1 MFINLD
7 KKSELSLYEQLYE
20 DIKTKILQ
28 GVLESG
34 SKLPSKRQL
43 KADLNISMTTVEN
56 TYNLL
61 IDENLIYAKEKSGY
75 YVSTIDT
82 LKVKEKALQEIKVH
96 DSVKSVLP
104 LGQVDTSIVQNDVL
118 KKISNQVFS
127 DTSLLNSGN
136 SSGEE
141 SLKDAIRDY
150 LYVNRGVQCRIEQ
163 IFIGPSTEY
172 LLEQVMYL
180 LDYPKMTLE
189 DPGYPIVKKV
199 LDRLK
204 IDYDLADV
212 KTDGINVDMVKKFN
226 NAVTHI
232 TPSHQFPSGVVM
244 SLKNRIKLLNL
255 VSEQNGYLIEDD
267 YDSEFRYRGRP
278 LSSLQG
284 LDQNDRTIYMNTFS
298 KSVFPSLRLAV
309 MVLPPQLA
317 EKYYQVGL
325 SCNVS
330 RQMQHII
337 AQFMDKGYLV
347 RHINRVRK
355 HYGERMHSIVSSLEN
370 KYTKIEI
377 SGHHTGMHFVLRVPD
392 IDIRELAKKHRIIT
406 MSDYSQKIES
416 VDTVLVGI
424 GSRSEEDIIEIISKF
439 LDQVDYKKG

>member
-75 YVSTIDT
+75 YVSTIDI

-96 DSVKSVLP
+96 DSVKPVLP

-172 LLEQVMYL
+172 LLEQVIYL

-204 IDYDLADV
+204 IEYDLAEV
-212 KTDGINVDMVKKFN
+212 KTDGINVDMVKEFN

-392 IDIRELAKKHRIIT
+392 VDIRELAKKHRIIT
-406 MSDYSQKIES
+406 MSDYSQKINI

-424 GSRSEEDIIEIISKF
+424 GSRSEEEIIEIISKF
-439 LDQVDYKKG
+439 LDEVDYKKD

>member
-172 LLEQVMYL
+172 LLEQVIYL

-204 IDYDLADV
+204 IEYDLAEV
-212 KTDGINVDMVKKFN
+212 KTDGINVDMVKEFN

-392 IDIRELAKKHRIIT
+392 VDVRELAKKHRIIT
-406 MSDYSQKIES
+406 MSDYSQKINI

-424 GSRSEEDIIEIISKF
+424 GSRSEEEIIEIISKF
-439 LDQVDYKKG
+439 LDEVDYKKD

>member
-172 LLEQVMYL
+172 LLEQVIYL

-392 IDIRELAKKHRIIT
+392 VDIRELAKKHRIIT

-424 GSRSEEDIIEIISKF
+424 GRRSEEDIIEIISKF

>member
-7 KKSELSLYEQLYE
+7 KKSELSLYEQLYGG
-20 DIKTKILQ
+20 IKTRILQ
-28 GVLESG
+28 GVLESA

-172 LLEQVMYL
+172 LLEQVIYL

-204 IDYDLADV
+204 IEYDLAEV

-226 NAVTHI
+226 NHVTHI

-392 IDIRELAKKHRIIT
+392 VDIRELAKKHRIIT
-406 MSDYSQKIES
+406 MSDYSQKINI

-424 GSRSEEDIIEIISKF
+424 GSRSEEEIIEIISKF
-439 LDQVDYKKG
+439 LDEVDYKKD

>member
-1 MFINLD
+1 M
-7 KKSELSLYEQLYE
+7 
-20 DIKTKILQ
+20 Q

-172 LLEQVMYL
+172 LLEQVIYL

-204 IDYDLADV
+204 IEYDLAEV
-212 KTDGINVDMVKKFN
+212 KTDGINVDMVKEFN

-392 IDIRELAKKHRIIT
+392 VDIRELAKKHRIIT

>member
-75 YVSTIDT
+75 YVSTIDI

-172 LLEQVMYL
+172 LLEQVIYL

-204 IDYDLADV
+204 IEYDLAEV
-212 KTDGINVDMVKKFN
+212 KTDGVNVDMVKEFN

-355 HYGERMHSIVSSLEN
+355 HYGERMHSIVSSLER
-370 KYTKIEI
+370 KYSSIEI

-392 IDIRELAKKHRIIT
+392 VDVRELAKKHRIIT
-406 MSDYSQKIES
+406 MSDYSQKINI

-424 GSRSEEDIIEIISKF
+424 GSRSEEEIIEIISKF
-439 LDQVDYKKG
+439 LDEVDYKKD

>member
-172 LLEQVMYL
+172 LLEQVIYL

-204 IDYDLADV
+204 IEYDLAEV
-212 KTDGINVDMVKKFN
+212 KTDGINVDMVKEFN

-392 IDIRELAKKHRIIT
+392 VDIRELAKKHRIIT

>member
-172 LLEQVMYL
+172 LLEQVIYL

-204 IDYDLADV
+204 IEYDLAEV
-212 KTDGINVDMVKKFN
+212 KTDGINVDMVKEFN

-278 LSSLQG
+278 LSS
-284 LDQNDRTIYMNTFS
+284 
-298 KSVFPSLRLAV
+298 
-309 MVLPPQLA
+309 
-317 EKYYQVGL
+317 
-325 SCNVS
+325 
-330 RQMQHII
+330 
-337 AQFMDKGYLV
+337 
-347 RHINRVRK
+347 
-355 HYGERMHSIVSSLEN
+355 
-370 KYTKIEI
+370 
-377 SGHHTGMHFVLRVPD
+377 
-392 IDIRELAKKHRIIT
+392 
-406 MSDYSQKIES
+406 
-416 VDTVLVGI
+416 
-424 GSRSEEDIIEIISKF
+424 
-439 LDQVDYKKG
+439 YKV

>member
-172 LLEQVMYL
+172 LLEQVIYL

-204 IDYDLADV
+204 IEYDLAEV
-212 KTDGINVDMVKKFN
+212 KTDGINVDMVKEFN

-392 IDIRELAKKHRIIT
+392 VDIRELAKKHRIIT
-406 MSDYSQKIES
+406 MSDYSQKINI

-424 GSRSEEDIIEIISKF
+424 GSRSEEEIIEIISKF
-439 LDQVDYKKG
+439 LDEVDYKKD

>member
-163 IFIGPSTEY
+163 IFIGPSTE
-172 LLEQVMYL
+172 
-180 LDYPKMTLE
+180 
-189 DPGYPIVKKV
+189 
-199 LDRLK
+199 
-204 IDYDLADV
+204 
-212 KTDGINVDMVKKFN
+212 
-226 NAVTHI
+226 
-232 TPSHQFPSGVVM
+232 
-244 SLKNRIKLLNL
+244 
-255 VSEQNGYLIEDD
+255 
-267 YDSEFRYRGRP
+267 
-278 LSSLQG
+278 
-284 LDQNDRTIYMNTFS
+284 
-298 KSVFPSLRLAV
+298 
-309 MVLPPQLA
+309 
-317 EKYYQVGL
+317 
-325 SCNVS
+325 
-330 RQMQHII
+330 
-337 AQFMDKGYLV
+337 
-347 RHINRVRK
+347 
-355 HYGERMHSIVSSLEN
+355 
-370 KYTKIEI
+370 
-377 SGHHTGMHFVLRVPD
+377 
-392 IDIRELAKKHRIIT
+392 
-406 MSDYSQKIES
+406 
-416 VDTVLVGI
+416 
-424 GSRSEEDIIEIISKF
+424 
-439 LDQVDYKKG
+439 